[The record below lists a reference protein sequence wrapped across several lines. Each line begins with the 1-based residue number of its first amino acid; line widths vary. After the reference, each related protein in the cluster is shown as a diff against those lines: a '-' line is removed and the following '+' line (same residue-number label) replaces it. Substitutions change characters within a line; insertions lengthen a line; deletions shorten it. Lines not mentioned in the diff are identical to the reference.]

1 MILPSL
7 DDVKDTVLI
16 AKSWLK
22 KSKPFL
28 MSASSSAPASSSLLE
43 AKALQVLALS
53 RMLVLCLNLDCICD
67 DILYIL

>member
-7 DDVKDTVLI
+7 NDVKDTVII

-28 MSASSSAPASSSLLE
+28 MSPSSSALASSSLLE
-43 AKALQVLALS
+43 VKALKVLALS
-53 RMLVLCLNLDCICD
+53 RILVLCLKLDCICD
-67 DILYIL
+67 DIPYIL

>member
-7 DDVKDTVLI
+7 NDVKDAVLI

-28 MSASSSAPASSSLLE
+28 TSALSAAPASSSLLE
-43 AKALQVLALS
+43 FEVLKVLALS
-53 RMLVLCLNLDCICD
+53 CIWVFLLK
-67 DILYIL
+67 IEPYI